1 MPQPE
6 SKVVKSIRRM
16 IEQREGRCFKIHGG
30 DNPFQEVGIPDLL
43 CCYRGRFVGLEVK
56 QPGKQPSPV
65 QRVVLHEIVS
75 SGGYASVVSS
85 VEMVE
90 HLLAEIDKEADHFPR
105 SRAASL
111 QHRKLL
117 LDRSIIRASGK

>member
-6 SKVVKSIRRM
+6 GKIVKAIQARIKKRG
-16 IEQREGRCFKIHGG
+16 GRCIKIHGG

-56 QPGKQPSPV
+56 QPGERPSPV
-65 QRVVLHEIVS
+65 QMVFLHEIVS

-85 VEMVE
+85 VEEVDR
-90 HLLAEIDKEADHFPR
+90 LLARIDREARGEIHNPR
-105 SRAASL
+105 ARLSLLNDSITRVSR
-111 QHRKLL
+111 Q
-117 LDRSIIRASGK
+117 